1 MTTEK
6 KFNKRHNQGVR
17 KEQTPNS
24 DDGVPSKNG
33 RNFHIVG
40 IGASAGGLEIKK
52 WLSIF
57 GRSGRCRGLRLP
69 SVPVSVD

>member
-33 RNFHIVG
+33 RNFHIVE
-40 IGASAGGLEIKK
+40 SV
-52 WLSIF
+52 
-57 GRSGRCRGLRLP
+57 LP
-69 SVPVSVD
+69 PEGWK